1 MTGMHHLFLLFLGT
15 NICLYVLFG
24 DGKYLNSTL
33 SFKKNCQRPVVTHRT
48 FLSLALVRHSFRV
61 TCLCWSSQNIFLLL
75 TLECSVVILILP
87 PSLSILTSW
96 FVSSTSIRSPSVT
109 LWLLTTYSTFSDC
122 KHS

>member
-1 MTGMHHLFLLFLGT
+1 MHHLFLLLLGT
-15 NICLYVLFG
+15 NICLYVLFS

-33 SFKKNCQRPVVTHRT
+33 SFKKNCQRPVVTHRR

-96 FVSSTSIRSPSVT
+96 FVSFSSIRSPSVT